1 MGEIEM
7 LKHVLRAA
15 AVLAT
20 FVPALAQADLL
31 TNGSFETNSGGF
43 SPTDGFDTLSAGSMA
58 VTGWTVGGLGVD
70 YVGNYWQAD
79 QGAWSIDLDG
89 TNTLGNAQGRIS
101 QTFSVT
107 PGQTYTVS
115 FALAGNPDGG
125 TGVKTVAVGVDNVL
139 QDFSFDVTGADS
151 RSNMGYVDEALTFT
165 ATTPLEILSFASLTP
180 GDFGPVIDDVAVN
193 LGGSNGGGGG
203 GGNNVPEPGT
213 LALFGAGLLATFG
226 YGFKGLRANA
236 QA

>member
-1 MGEIEM
+1 M

-20 FVPALAQADLL
+20 FVPALAHADLL

-43 SPTDGFDTLSAGSMA
+43 SPTDGFDTLAPGSTA
-58 VTGWTVGGLGVD
+58 ITGWTVGGLGVD
-70 YVGNYWQAD
+70 YVGNYWQAA

-89 TNTLGNAQGRIS
+89 SNNLGNAQGTIS
-101 QTFSVT
+101 TTFSVT

-139 QDFSFDVTGADS
+139 DSFSFDVTGADTH
-151 RSNMGYVDEALTFT
+151 SNMGYIDKALIST

-180 GDFGPVIDDVAVN
+180 GDYGPVIDDVAVN
-193 LGGSNGGGGG
+193 LGGNPGGGG

-213 LALFGAGLLATFG
+213 LAILGAGLLATFA
-226 YGFKGLRANA
+226 YSFKGLRANA